1 MFLLDTN
8 ILSDLRRNPHGA
20 VRRKMGEMGPE
31 NLAMSVITAGELLA
45 GAAKKSSPPLTAV
58 IEGLIGRIAVLDI
71 NLRVAREYAALR
83 ASLDRAGK
91 PIGAND
97 FWIAAHALAENLTL
111 VTANEREFAR
121 VPGLKVENWLAA

>member
-1 MFLLDTN
+1 
-8 ILSDLRRNPHGA
+8 
-20 VRRKMGEMGPE
+20 
-31 NLAMSVITAGELLA
+31 MSVITAGELLA